1 MSDRSSRPPPAP
13 PPEAPA
19 DAPADPASER
29 PSDPVPELP
38 SEGASERASDA
49 PETAPEPTAASTP
62 EPSPV
67 KKILSGLRRRLGLAN
82 GDGSVRDTL
91 DELIEQ
97 RDEEEEPLHEHEK
110 TLVGNILRL
119 RHRAAQDVMVPRA
132 DIVAIEMGA
141 FLNDVVAVL
150 NTSGHSRIPVYRD
163 TLDDVIGMV
172 HIKDILAWR
181 GGDEAFRLSKI
192 LHPVLF
198 VAPSMEVLQL
208 MLEMRAKRSHL
219 ALVVDEFGGVDGLI
233 TIEDTVEEIVGEIA
247 DEHERDSEPIVER
260 RPDGSLD
267 SDARAL
273 VEVLDEHFGEVL
285 SDDEREHVDTV
296 GGLVVGLAGR
306 VPIRGEL
313 IVHPSGLEVE
323 VLDADP
329 RRIKKVRVRKRDDAA
344 ARPAAK
350 AAAPSDPAASDAPG
364 SPQRAARTAAR
375 TVKPVPTVGP
385 APTVKPE

>member
-1 MSDRSSRPPPAP
+1 MSDPSATSPQPGPQPDRPSELASEPASEQQPAPAHEPRSDGPEALAEPPAA
-13 PPEAPA
+13 APA
-19 DAPADPASER
+19 D
-29 PSDPVPELP
+29 
-38 SEGASERASDA
+38 
-49 PETAPEPTAASTP
+49 
-62 EPSPV
+62 PSPV
-67 KKILSGLRRRLGLAN
+67 KKILTGLKRRLGLAN
-82 GDGSVRDTL
+82 GDGSMRDTL
-91 DELIEQ
+91 DELMDG

-119 RHRAAQDVMVPRA
+119 RHRAAQDIMVPRA
-132 DIVAIEMGA
+132 DIVAIEMSA
-141 FLNDVVAVL
+141 SLNDVVALL
-150 NTSGHSRIPVYRD
+150 NTSGHSRIPVYRE

-172 HIKDILAWR
+172 HIKDILACR
-181 GGDEAFRLSKI
+181 GGDEAFRLSEI

-247 DEHERDSEPIVER
+247 DEHEKDSEPVVER

-329 RRIKKVRVRKRDDAA
+329 RRIKKVRVRKRDGAV
-344 ARPAAK
+344 ARAPAK
-350 AAAPSDPAASDAPG
+350 AAASSDASPSSEAPPSEASPSDAQAP
-364 SPQRAARTAAR
+364 PQRASRAAAR
-375 TVKPVPTVGP
+375 TPKP
-385 APTVKPE
+385 AITVKPE